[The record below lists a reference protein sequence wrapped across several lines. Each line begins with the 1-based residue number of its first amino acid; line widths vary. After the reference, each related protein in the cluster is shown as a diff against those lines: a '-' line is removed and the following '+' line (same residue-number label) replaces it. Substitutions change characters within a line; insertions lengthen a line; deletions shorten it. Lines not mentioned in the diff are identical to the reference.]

1 MDSKTTIHSLARL
14 LWDLHGSNAEEV
26 AMDNMLLSIQRDDI
40 KDASMWL
47 DIMNAINELAL
58 HKQQRYLH

>member
-1 MDSKTTIHSLARL
+1 MDSKKTIYSLARS
-14 LWDLHGSNAEEV
+14 LWDLHGRDAEEV
-26 AMDNMLLSIQRDDI
+26 AMDNMLLCIQRDDI

-47 DIMNAINELAL
+47 DIMNAINDLAL